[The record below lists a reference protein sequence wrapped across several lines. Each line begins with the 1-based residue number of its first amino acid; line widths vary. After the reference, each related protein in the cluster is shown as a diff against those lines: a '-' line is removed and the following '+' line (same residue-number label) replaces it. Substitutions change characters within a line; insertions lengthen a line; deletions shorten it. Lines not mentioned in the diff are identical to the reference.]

1 MKSIWILF
9 RLKMVRLIK
18 SIFNISD
25 FTLFTRKLKRNV
37 EKIVYHK
44 TFTAKDVVKVM
55 MDMGMKQGSV
65 VILHCAMN
73 NFYNYRGCAEDLINE
88 IMQAIGPNGTLCMP
102 AYPFDKKNS
111 NKIFDVRSDK
121 TAAGYLAETFR
132 QYPGVKRSLNKL
144 HSVCALGK
152 EAEFLVSEHHLS
164 KTCFDEKSPFYKL
177 GLLEG
182 LSFSLGLPYYYIGT
196 VEHVCESLLA
206 EKLLYY
212 RDKFSKEI
220 QYVYI
225 DKEGYRMYHTMNT
238 GSKVP
243 YIRSR
248 NTKLVDTYFD
258 KDKYGRVRLSNIWIN
273 MFDVRYT
280 IHKLEE
286 LACDG
291 KTIYTYPTF
300 YR

>member
-1 MKSIWILF
+1 MKSIWVLF

-25 FTLFTRKLKRNV
+25 FTLFTRRLKRNV
-37 EKIVYHK
+37 EKIVYHT
-44 TFTAKDVVKVM
+44 TFTAQDVVKVM
-55 MDMGMKQGSV
+55 VNMGMKQGSV
-65 VILHCAMN
+65 VMVHCAMN
-73 NFYNYRGCAEDLINE
+73 NFYNYRGSADELINE
-88 IMQAIGPNGTLCMP
+88 ILHVLGPEGTLCMP
-102 AYPFDKKNS
+102 AYPFDKRNPD
-111 NKIFDVRSDK
+111 KIFDVRSDK

-152 EAEFLVSEHHLS
+152 DAEFLVSEHHLS

-182 LSFSLGLPYYYIGT
+182 LSFSLGLPHYFIGT
-196 VEHVCESLLA
+196 IGHVCESLLT
-206 EKLLYY
+206 EKLLYF
-212 RDKFSKEI
+212 RNQFSKEI
-220 QYVYI
+220 QYIYI
-225 DKEGYRMYHTMNT
+225 DNEGRQIYHTMNT

-248 NTKLVDTYFD
+248 NTKLINTYFE
-258 KDKYGRVRLSNIWIN
+258 KEKYGRVRLSNIWIN
-273 MFDVRYT
+273 MFDVKYT
-280 IHKLEE
+280 IHRLME

-291 KTIYTYPTF
+291 KTIYTYPAF